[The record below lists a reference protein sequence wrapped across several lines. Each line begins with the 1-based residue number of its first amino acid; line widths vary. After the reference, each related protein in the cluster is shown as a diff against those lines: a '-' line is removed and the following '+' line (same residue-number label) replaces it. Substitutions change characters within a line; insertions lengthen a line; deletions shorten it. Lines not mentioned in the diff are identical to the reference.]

1 MNRFEYADSRL
12 MPNEVYVRRDMAVRL
27 YDGDTKTNFEGGE
40 LILTSHRILWGR
52 PGDIPRGNTCL
63 SLLLRY
69 IVFFEEEN
77 PGPFSFGRSKKIVL
91 HLSESAVDK
100 MPGPADN
107 SLYNYVK
114 LSFKEGLDSNFIT
127 QLSDTII
134 KRVWELAPTTSLN
147 VPNDAHD
154 NRGNSKLLPQ
164 IKTRTGI
171 IGIERSL
178 QEKQKET
185 DQNISLAFQDLTKL
199 MDMAKDMVAISKT
212 ISAKIRERQGDITE
226 DETVRFKAYL
236 MSLGIDDPVTR
247 DAYKSRNEYF
257 EQLAKQLA
265 YILEEPIK
273 EVGGMMTLT
282 DVYCRVNRARGL
294 ELLSPEDLLHA
305 SRRLALLG
313 LPIVLRSFDS
323 GVMVLQIRSHDDNA
337 VVDRITELLKEKESM
352 TAEDLAQ
359 SEGISVLLARERLL
373 VTEKHGKACRDDS
386 IEALRFYPNLFLEE
400 ISTRRILK
408 KS

>member
-12 MPNEVYVRRDMAVRL
+12 MPNELYVRRDMAVRL
-27 YDGDTKTNFEGGE
+27 YDGDTRTHFEGGE
-40 LILTSHRILWGR
+40 LVLTSHRILWGR
-52 PGDIPRGNTCL
+52 PGDISRGNTCL
-63 SLLLRY
+63 SLSLRHV
-69 IVFFEEEN
+69 ICFEEET

-91 HLSESAVDK
+91 HLFEPAADK
-100 MPGPADN
+100 MPGPAEN
-107 SLYNYVK
+107 SSYDYVK
-114 LSFKEGLDSNFIT
+114 LSFKEGLGSNFIRE
-127 QLSDTII
+127 LSDAMM
-134 KRVWELAPTTSLN
+134 RRLWEIVPAVGLIL
-147 VPNDAHD
+147 PNDAH
-154 NRGNSKLLPQ
+154 NSEGNSKLLPQ

-185 DQNISLAFQDLTKL
+185 DESISLAFQDLTKL
-199 MDMAKDMVAISKT
+199 MNMAKDMVAISKT
-212 ISAKIRERQGDITE
+212 ISAKIRARQGDITE

-247 DAYKSRNEYF
+247 DTYKSSNEYF
-257 EQLAKQLA
+257 IQLAKQLA

-305 SRRLALLG
+305 SRQLAPLD

-323 GVMVLQIRSHDDNA
+323 GVMVLQIRSHDDNS
-337 VVDRITELLKEKESM
+337 VVDRIMELLKEKESL

-386 IEALRFYPNLFLEE
+386 IEALRFYSNLFLEE
-400 ISTRRILK
+400 S
-408 KS
+408 SE

>member
-27 YDGDTKTNFEGGE
+27 YDGDTKTHFEGGE

-52 PGDIPRGNTCL
+52 PGDIPRGNACL
-63 SLLLRY
+63 SLLLQC

-91 HLSESAVDK
+91 HLSEPHPDK

-114 LSFKEGLDSNFIT
+114 LSFKEGLDSSFMT
-127 QLSDTII
+127 HLSDAIM
-134 KRVWELAPTTSLN
+134 RRAWEF
-147 VPNDAHD
+147 VPIAGLIVSNNTHESQK
-154 NRGNSKLLPQ
+154 NSKLLPQ

-185 DQNISLAFQDLTKL
+185 DESISLAFQDLTKL
-199 MDMAKDMVAISKT
+199 MNMAKDMVAISKT
-212 ISAKIRERQGDITE
+212 ISAKIRARQGDITE

-247 DAYKSRNEYF
+247 DVYKSSNEYF

-265 YILEEPIK
+265 HILEEPIK

-305 SRRLALLG
+305 SQRLAPLD

-323 GVMVLQIRSHDDNA
+323 GVMVLQIRSHDDYA
-337 VVDRITELLKEKESM
+337 VVDRITELLKEKRSM

-373 VTEKHGKACRDDS
+373 VTEKHGKACRDES

-400 ISTRRILK
+400 ICIS
-408 KS
+408 SE

>member
-1 MNRFEYADSRL
+1 MNRFEYADSRF
-12 MPNEVYVRRDMAVRL
+12 MPNEVFVRRDTVVRL
-27 YDGDTKTNFEGGE
+27 YDGDAKTNFESGE

-52 PGDIPRGNTCL
+52 PGDISRGNTCL
-63 SLLLRY
+63 SLSLRH

-77 PGPFSFGRSKKIVL
+77 PGPFAFGRSKKIVL
-91 HLSESAVDK
+91 HLSEPAVDK

-114 LSFKEGLDSNFIT
+114 LSFKEGLDPNFII
-127 QLSDTII
+127 QLSDTIMRQI
-134 KRVWELAPTTSLN
+134 WEFTPATGLI
-147 VPNDAHD
+147 VND
-154 NRGNSKLLPQ
+154 NQGNSKLLPH

-185 DQNISLAFQDLTKL
+185 DESISLAFQDLRKL
-199 MDMAKDMVAISKT
+199 MDMAKDMVAVSKT
-212 ISAKIRERQGDITE
+212 ISAKIRARQGDITE

-247 DAYKSRNEYF
+247 DAYKSSNEYI

-265 YILEEPIK
+265 CILEEPIK

-305 SRRLALLG
+305 SRQLGPLG

-323 GVMVLQIRSHDDNA
+323 GVMVLQIRSHNDNA
-337 VVDRITELLKEKESM
+337 IADCISELLKEKGSM

-373 VTEKHGKACRDDS
+373 VTEKYGKACRDDS

-400 ISTRRILK
+400 IS
-408 KS
+408 SE

>member
-12 MPNEVYVRRDMAVRL
+12 MPNEVYARRDMAVRL
-27 YDGDTKTNFEGGE
+27 YDGDTKTTFEGGE

-91 HLSESAVDK
+91 HLSEPAVDK

-114 LSFKEGLDSNFIT
+114 LSFKEGLDSNLIT
-127 QLSDTII
+127 QLSDTIM
-134 KRVWELAPTTSLN
+134 KRVWELAPTAGLIAL
-147 VPNDAHD
+147 NDAH
-154 NRGNSKLLPQ
+154 NSRGNSKLLPQ

-185 DQNISLAFQDLTKL
+185 DQSISLAFQDLTKL

-305 SRRLALLG
+305 SRRLAPLG

-400 ISTRRILK
+400 IPAE
-408 KS
+408 

>member
-12 MPNEVYVRRDMAVRL
+12 QPNETYVRRDMAVRL

-63 SLLLRY
+63 SLPLRY
-69 IVFFEEEN
+69 IIFFEEEV

-91 HLSESAVDK
+91 HLSEPAIDK
-100 MPGPADN
+100 MPGPTDRN
-107 SLYNYVK
+107 LHNYVK

-127 QLSDTII
+127 QLSDTIM
-134 KRVWELAPTTSLN
+134 RRLWEFIPATELMSN
-147 VPNDAHD
+147 MNIHD
-154 NRGNSKLLPQ
+154 NQRNSGLLPQ

-185 DQNISLAFQDLTKL
+185 DESISLAFQDLTKL

-212 ISAKIRERQGDITE
+212 ISAKIRARQGDITE
-226 DETVRFKAYL
+226 DETIRFKAYL

-247 DAYKSRNEYF
+247 DAYKSSNEYF
-257 EQLAKQLA
+257 KELAKQLA

-305 SRRLALLG
+305 SRHLASLG
-313 LPIVLRSFDS
+313 LPIVLRTFDS
-323 GVMVLQIRSHDDNA
+323 GVMVLQVLSHDDNA
-337 VVDRITELLKEKESM
+337 VADCIMELLKQKGSM
-352 TAEDLAQ
+352 TAEDLAR
-359 SEGISVLLARERLL
+359 SEGISVILARERLL

-400 ISTRRILK
+400 TPIFSD
-408 KS
+408 

>member
-1 MNRFEYADSRL
+1 MNRFEYADSRF
-12 MPNEVYVRRDMAVRL
+12 MPNEIYVRCDMVVRL
-27 YDGDTKTNFEGGE
+27 YDGDTKTNFENGE

-52 PGDIPRGNTCL
+52 PGDVQRGNTCL
-63 SLLLRY
+63 SLSLRH
-69 IVFFEEEN
+69 IIFFEEEN
-77 PGPFSFGRSKKIVL
+77 PRPFSFGRSKKIVL
-91 HLSESAVDK
+91 HLSEPAIDK

-114 LSFKEGLDSNFIT
+114 LSFKEGLDPNFIT
-127 QLSDTII
+127 QLSDTIM
-134 KRVWELAPTTSLN
+134 RRMWEFISEAELIVSN
-147 VPNDAHD
+147 VND
-154 NRGNSKLLPQ
+154 NQRNTKLLPH

-185 DQNISLAFQDLTKL
+185 DENISLAFQDLTKL

-212 ISAKIRERQGDITE
+212 ISVKIRARQGDITE

-247 DAYKSRNEYF
+247 DAYKSSNEYF
-257 EQLAKQLA
+257 KQLAKQLA
-265 YILEEPIK
+265 CILEEPIK

-305 SRRLALLG
+305 SRQLAPLG

-323 GVMVLQIRSHDDNA
+323 GVMVLQICSHNDNA
-337 VVDRITELLKEKESM
+337 VVDRITELLKEKKSM

-359 SEGISVLLARERLL
+359 SEGISMLLARERLL
-373 VTEKHGKACRDDS
+373 VTEKYGKACRDDS

-400 ISTRRILK
+400 IS
-408 KS
+408 SE